1 MQGGFVTCLCR
12 DGRGS
17 VFVGTEDFG
26 VWRYSASSPAGHQW
40 TQFHGKEDYGQD
52 SCYALCCDA
61 LGRVWCGGLHGL
73 SVFSG
78 GQWRHFTPLNGPL
91 GYRVFALTTSPVDG
105 DIWGATEAGLFRYS
119 LSQNTWT
126 YYTTLDGLPTD
137 AIQSLC
143 FDAKGLLYVG
153 TQADG
158 LCLSSAASNFH
169 DWAKVPGPASMPS
182 APTGEGLPSSLINC
196 LYAARDGTIYA
207 GTNCGLAGSR
217 DNGQTWHF
225 LRGADWKAKVL
236 GLYHG
241 PVPHD
246 IGTRSN
252 LLTEDYVTCVSEDS
266 AGRLW
271 VGHRQKSVE
280 VRDERTGRRL
290 PTKTIAKTIGGAF
303 VTALLPTPDGT
314 MLVGGYGSGLTQAGL
329 AAQGGNL
336 LTAKREAVA
345 PSSSLPTYA
354 KPPTLSELND
364 LLAQVAQVKPE
375 TAGDKPLV
383 VALHDDWQTEGNW
396 LGRYG
401 RYWANLCAMASL
413 GDSEGTATDYLW
425 GAGWENIN
433 YVSRSGPNSNADDA
447 LRYWVHWLYTTNPG
461 SLEMPLTYL
470 DSRVSQHLT
479 TWKVNRR
486 EAEVDDH
493 GESYSTSK
501 DGPHVYCTLT
511 VPKGLY
517 YLSLYEFNK
526 DGHGGLERDRDYRV
540 SIRPHTGDDLNDLS
554 GFASQP
560 ELAHGRVKDFWGG
573 VWKRFLVRGPQTLTI
588 EVNRNNSQN
597 TILPGVTLDLVD
609 EDPAPYFQTVAQ
621 WQAREDQRTKDQQG
635 LLTETP
641 EAHAQRFLPGKSERD
656 AANRLFDALQAMR
669 LTNAAWWAENGP
681 RFYGLLGR
689 WFQEQYDAASS
700 HATPR
705 LLSRLGTC
713 DYALGLYPQWEQCQ
727 QQAGLQTARQIEKSL
742 RWDGVSGDGE
752 GYQVVTDYLAAQKNS
767 PKSRPAR
774 EAALSRSGH

>member
-1 MQGGFVTCLCR
+1 MLCCFFFCLSACLANPPALPWNAKTQGGFVTCLCR

-26 VWRYSASSPAGHQW
+26 LWRYSLALPAGHQW

-119 LSQNTWT
+119 LSQNTWAC
-126 YYTTLDGLPTD
+126 YTMLDGLPTD
-137 AIQSLC
+137 AVQSLC
-143 FDAKGLLYVG
+143 FDAKGVLYVG

-158 LCLSSAASNFH
+158 ICLSSAASDFH

-241 PVPHD
+241 PAPRD
-246 IGTRSN
+246 PGTRGN
-252 LLTEDYVTCVSEDS
+252 LLTEDYVTCVSEDG

-290 PTKTIAKTIGGAF
+290 PTKAIAKILGITKTIGGAF

-314 MLVGGYGSGLTQAGL
+314 MLVGGYGSGLTQAGT
-329 AAQGGNL
+329 AIQGSNPPAERVTTVNPL
-336 LTAKREAVA
+336 S
-345 PSSSLPTYA
+345 PLPAYA

-375 TAGDKPLV
+375 VDPTKPLV
-383 VALHDDWQTEGNW
+383 IALDDDWQTRGDW

-401 RYWANLCAMASL
+401 RYWACLCAMCSPQ
-413 GDSEGTATDYLW
+413 DYLW
-425 GAGWENIN
+425 GAGWDNVEYSATI
-433 YVSRSGPNSNADDA
+433 GPNADGKDY
-447 LRYWVHWLYTTNPG
+447 LRYWVHQLYLDNPS
-461 SLEMPLTYL
+461 SLEMPVSYLHSRIIKGLT
-470 DSRVSQHLT
+470 S
-479 TWKVNRR
+479 WGMNRR
-486 EAEVDDH
+486 ESEQDDH
-493 GESYSTSK
+493 GEAYPMWRE
-501 DGPHVYCTLT
+501 GPNIYMTLT

-517 YLSLYEFNK
+517 YLSVYDFNK
-526 DGHGGLERDRDYRV
+526 DGHSPPNWLRDYRL
-540 SIRPHTGDDLNDLS
+540 SIKSHYPGRPVDDLRWMPWE
-554 GFASQP
+554 P
-560 ELAHGRVKDFWGG
+560 ELAHSRIFNFWSG
-573 VWKRFLVRGPQTLTI
+573 VWKRFLVRGPNELTI
-588 EVNRNNSQN
+588 EVNRNNSFN
-597 TILPGVTLDLVD
+597 TILPGVMLDLVD
-609 EDPAPYFQTVAQ
+609 EKPAPYFKPVTA
-621 WQAREDQRTKDQQG
+621 WQAEKVKEEVEQAKLRMEPLSTRFAPFVPCKSQANAANVLFA
-635 LLTETP
+635 LLENVRLTNP
-641 EAHAQRFLPGKSERD
+641 AWW
-656 AANRLFDALQAMR
+656 AANRSR
-669 LTNAAWWAENGP
+669 YYGP
-681 RFYGLLGR
+681 LVQF
-689 WFQEQYDAASS
+689 
-700 HATPR
+700 P
-705 LLSRLGTC
+705 
-713 DYALGLYPQWEQCQ
+713 
-727 QQAGLQTARQIEKSL
+727 I
-742 RWDGVSGDGE
+742 
-752 GYQVVTDYLAAQKNS
+752 
-767 PKSRPAR
+767 
-774 EAALSRSGH
+774 